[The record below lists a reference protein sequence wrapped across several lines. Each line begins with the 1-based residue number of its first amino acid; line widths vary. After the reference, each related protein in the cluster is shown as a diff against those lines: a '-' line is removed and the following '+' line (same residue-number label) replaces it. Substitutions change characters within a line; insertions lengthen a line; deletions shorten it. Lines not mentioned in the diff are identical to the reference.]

1 MFDIEKFKPLYPE
14 NYELIKKAYEFA
26 AKAHEGQ
33 KRRSG
38 EDYITHPCAVA
49 EIVAEF
55 GFDAST
61 VVAAFL
67 HDTLE
72 DTPVTDEQ
80 IKTEFGEEIF
90 ELVEGVTKLDKLK
103 FLNREDAQAESLRKM
118 FVAMANDL
126 RVIIV
131 KFADRLHNMRSLKF
145 QPEEK
150 QQYISRET
158 LEIYAPLAGRLG
170 ISFFKCE
177 LEDLAMSY
185 LYPKEYNYIAKYV
198 EEHNSQRQE
207 FLTKICTEIK
217 NKLAE
222 LKIDGEVSSRAK
234 HFYSIFKKMRNLNID
249 IDQIYDLLAVRII
262 VDDVKDCYTLLGQI
276 HTMWK
281 PLPNRVKD
289 YIAVPKPN
297 NYQSLHTTVMTQFGQ
312 TFEVQIRTKEMH
324 RIAEY
329 GIAAHWKYKEG
340 RTQSSVLDEK
350 VRWLREVMDAEK
362 DIIGAHEFLDA
373 VKINVFDD
381 EVFVF
386 TPKGDVYGLPVG
398 STPIDLAYK
407 IHSAIGNKCVG
418 ARINQKIVPLST
430 RLQNGDIIE
439 ILTSNASK
447 GPSRDWL
454 NYAQT
459 ATARSKIRS
468 FFKKEMKE
476 ENIKRGKDML
486 EREARH
492 RGYSFAKLLQTPGV
506 QDMLL
511 SRQSCQS
518 LDDLYSM
525 VGYGGI
531 TTNQILVKLI
541 DEFKAHVVEVARENS
556 LNGALTAE
564 NVSYDSSRGARKS
577 SKSGVLIKGFGDF
590 AVRLSHCCSPVPG
603 DKIIGYISRGR
614 GVSVHRADCP
624 NIKSM
629 EPERIIEA
637 SWDNFAINDSYTVTI
652 KIVCENKSGMLAQVS
667 TAIAGQKLQIVG
679 VNASMNKKDET
690 TEISITVEI
699 KSTSELDDLIRK
711 LSSLQGVIDVRR

>member
-1 MFDIEKFKPLYPE
+1 M
-14 NYELIKKAYEFA
+14 
-26 AKAHEGQ
+26 
-33 KRRSG
+33 
-38 EDYITHPCAVA
+38 
-49 EIVAEF
+49 
-55 GFDAST
+55 
-61 VVAAFL
+61 
-67 HDTLE
+67 
-72 DTPVTDEQ
+72 
-80 IKTEFGEEIF
+80 
-90 ELVEGVTKLDKLK
+90 
-103 FLNREDAQAESLRKM
+103 
-118 FVAMANDL
+118 
-126 RVIIV
+126 
-131 KFADRLHNMRSLKF
+131 
-145 QPEEK
+145 
-150 QQYISRET
+150 
-158 LEIYAPLAGRLG
+158 
-170 ISFFKCE
+170 
-177 LEDLAMSY
+177 
-185 LYPKEYNYIAKYV
+185 
-198 EEHNSQRQE
+198 
-207 FLTKICTEIK
+207 
-217 NKLAE
+217 
-222 LKIDGEVSSRAK
+222 
-234 HFYSIFKKMRNLNID
+234 
-249 IDQIYDLLAVRII
+249 
-262 VDDVKDCYTLLGQI
+262 
-276 HTMWK
+276 
-281 PLPNRVKD
+281 
-289 YIAVPKPN
+289 
-297 NYQSLHTTVMTQFGQ
+297 
-312 TFEVQIRTKEMH
+312 
-324 RIAEY
+324 
-329 GIAAHWKYKEG
+329 
-340 RTQSSVLDEK
+340 
-350 VRWLREVMDAEK
+350 
-362 DIIGAHEFLDA
+362 
-373 VKINVFDD
+373 
-381 EVFVF
+381 F

-430 RLQNGDIIE
+430 KLQNGDIIE

-518 LDDLYSM
+518 IDDLYSM

-541 DEFKAHVVEVARENS
+541 DEFKAHVVEVAKENS
-556 LNGALTAE
+556 ANNSFETDSLSYE
-564 NVSYDSSRGARKS
+564 NAKEPRKT
-577 SKSGVLIKGFGDF
+577 SKSGVLIKGFADF

-637 SWDNFAINDSYTVTI
+637 SWDSFAVNDSYTVTI